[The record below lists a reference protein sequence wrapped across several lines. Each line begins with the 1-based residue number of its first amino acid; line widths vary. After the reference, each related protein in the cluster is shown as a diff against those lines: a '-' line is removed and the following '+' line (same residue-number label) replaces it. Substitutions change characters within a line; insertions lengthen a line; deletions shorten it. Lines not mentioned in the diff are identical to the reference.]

1 VDVRAAVVDLPQQRT
16 PSVPAPRL
24 EPVRVDGRHLSV
36 GGAPWRLRAVTYGS
50 FLPREGDGAPF
61 PAPARLRDDLTA
73 VAAAGFNTVRT
84 YSLPPADL
92 LDAAEALG
100 LRVLVGLHYD
110 DWRTVE
116 GTSARTSRL
125 VRDAGVRA
133 VDEALERLAGRRC
146 VAAVVVG
153 NEVPADLVRL
163 HGPRR
168 VERVLGELV
177 ARVHA
182 GAPELLA
189 TYASYPS
196 SEYLRV
202 EGQDLAC
209 VNVFLDDPAVLRG
222 YLQHLSV
229 ELGPLPLVVS
239 ELGVQAGPGRAL
251 LQADLLRAQLDVVDE
266 VGCAGAAVFSLTDE
280 WGVGGHPVD
289 GWHFGLQDADR
300 VPRPAFEV
308 ASQWAGRSRRDER
321 AHWPRLSVVVCAYQ
335 EQERLGRCLDSLVA
349 LDYPDLEVLVCDD
362 GSTDGTLEIA
372 REYPFRVLELAH
384 GGLSAARNAGTAAA
398 TGEVVAFLD
407 ADAACHPDW
416 AYALVRSLG
425 DDPSTVGT
433 GGPNLPTTCAGLV
446 ARAVALSPGN
456 AVEVLTGPDRAEHVP
471 GCNSAFRRDALLA
484 SGGYL
489 PELVSAGD
497 DVDLCW
503 RLLDTGG
510 AVTFSA
516 AAQVRHE
523 RRGTVR
529 GYLRQQRG
537 YGRAERMVSGR
548 HPHRFN
554 RWGHATW
561 SSSLYGGPLSL
572 PRLLPRVIAHGPAGA
587 AAYQPVVGHRGAR
600 ALQLAGVLVLPAV
613 VLGVL
618 GLLLG
623 LVWPPA
629 LAGAAAGASALL
641 AHAVAVAVGVDVPRD
656 EPTPLRL
663 RAVVVLLHLL
673 QPLARARGGLQAR
686 PLPPLPTPDWTGDR
700 LRWVDAL
707 HVALAGQR
715 CVVRRGGSHDGW
727 DLRGAAG
734 PLLRCTLTTGVR
746 WGRTPVL
753 RRAVRP
759 RPAAAAALVVAA
771 PLLLALS
778 PAQDAL
784 VVLAVA
790 AAAGVELR
798 LLSRRVR
805 RAVLATSPV
814 PGTAS

>member
-1 VDVRAAVVDLPQQRT
+1 MDVRAAVVSLPAQRRSGAAR
-16 PSVPAPRL
+16 PPL

-36 GGAPWRLRAVTYGS
+36 DGAPWRLRAVTYGS
-50 FLPREGDGAPF
+50 FLARDLDGAAF
-61 PAPARLRDDLTA
+61 PEPERLRRDLA
-73 VAAAGFNTVRT
+73 GVAAAGFNTVRT
-84 YSLPPADL
+84 YTLPPADL

-110 DWRTVE
+110 DWRTVD
-116 GTSARTSRL
+116 GTSARTSRA
-125 VRDAGVRA
+125 VRDAGARA

-182 GAPELLA
+182 GAPSLLA

-239 ELGVQAGPGRAL
+239 ELGVQAGRGREQVQAER
-251 LQADLLRAQLDVVDE
+251 LQAQLDVVDE

-280 WGVGGHPVD
+280 WGVGGHPVE

-300 VPRPAFEV
+300 VPRPAFSV
-308 ASQWAGRSRRDER
+308 AAGWARRSRREELR
-321 AHWPRLSVVVCAYQ
+321 AWPRLSVVVCAYQ
-335 EQERLGRCLDSLVA
+335 EQERIGRCLDSLAA

-362 GSTDGTLEIA
+362 GSTDGTLDIA
-372 REYPFRVLELAH
+372 RRFPFRVLELAH

-398 TGEVVAFLD
+398 TGELVAFLD

-416 AYALVRSLG
+416 AYALVRSFR
-425 DDPSTVGT
+425 DDPSVVGS
-433 GGPNLPTTCAGLV
+433 GGPNLLMASAGLV
-446 ARAVALSPGN
+446 ARAVDLSPGN
-456 AVEVLTGPDRAEHVP
+456 PVEVLVRPDRAEHVP

-489 PELVSAGD
+489 PALVSAGD
-497 DVDLCW
+497 DVDVCW
-503 RLLDTGG
+503 RLLDAGG
-510 AVTFSA
+510 VVTFST

-523 RRGTVR
+523 RRSTVR

-561 SSSLYGGPLSL
+561 SSSVYGGPLSL
-572 PRLLPRVIAHGPAGA
+572 PRLLPRVIAHGPAGS
-587 AAYQPVVGHRGAR
+587 AAYQPVAGHRGAR
-600 ALQLAGVLVLPAV
+600 ALQVAGVLVLPAV
-613 VLGVL
+613 VLTATA
-618 GLLLG
+618 LLLA
-623 LVWPPA
+623 LAWRPA

-641 AHAVAVAVGVDVPRD
+641 AYAVAVAVGVDVPRD
-656 EPTPLRL
+656 EPAPVRL
-663 RAVVVLLHLL
+663 RATVVALHLL
-673 QPLARARGGLQAR
+673 QPLARARGGLEAR
-686 PLPPLPTPDWTGDR
+686 PLPPLPSPDWAGDR

-727 DLRGAAG
+727 DLRSAAG
-734 PLLRCTLTTGVR
+734 PLLRCTLTTGLR
-746 WGRTPVL
+746 WGQTPVL

-759 RPAAAAALVVAA
+759 RPAAAAALVLAL
-771 PLLLALS
+771 PLLLTLS
-778 PAQDAL
+778 LAQDAAVAGAL
-784 VVLAVA
+784 AAAVA
-790 AAAGVELR
+790 AELL
-798 LLSRRVR
+798 LLSRRVA
-805 RAVLATSPV
+805 RAVEATA
-814 PGTAS
+814 PGAAS